1 MGGVDG
7 ELGRRTLSP
16 MASERAAERPI
27 ARITMGAERE
37 MLRALLAFL
46 REVASGL
53 DLSPPSAEQLSRTVE
68 EVCVNVI
75 ERGFPSGGDA
85 SFDVEFLRR
94 PGQLVVA
101 VEDRGVPF
109 DFASLETAS
118 GLAAPSLA
126 AAGVSVRFL
135 NLGSRGNRVE
145 IVERLPFPD
154 IATYIAGG
162 RAATVTASPDP
173 SAAPVTLRL
182 MTPDDAIAVA
192 RCTYAVYG
200 YTLPDEY
207 LYFPDRLREMLDGG
221 LLEVCVGVTPDGEVV
236 SVLTCEVER
245 PGAPVGYMEEG
256 LVDPRFR
263 HRGLLEQMLRFMER
277 RARDRGMLGLFGEAV
292 TVHLYSQKSNLALG
306 FTEMGVQLGDEAPT
320 VVFNQIADTASKQRT
335 ATVLNF
341 LKVNEGPVRA
351 VYAPPHHRPMIER
364 LYAHGAFRRQ
374 LADVPVA
381 SGSPGAPAE
390 IRVDVFPEWSE
401 ASIRV
406 TAYGAGLVDLVR
418 FRLRELCLRRIDWI
432 CLDLPLSEP
441 GAAQHCAALEALG
454 FFFAGVIPDLVG
466 DDILRLQ
473 YLNEVEAD
481 VTSAQLA
488 SDFGKELFAYV
499 VRAMTTQT
507 PST

>member
-1 MGGVDG
+1 MGAEPV
-7 ELGRRTLSP
+7 
-16 MASERAAERPI
+16 AERQI
-27 ARITMGAERE
+27 ARITLGAERDA
-37 MLRALLAFL
+37 LPALLAFL
-46 REVASGL
+46 REVARRLGVL
-53 DLSPPSAEQLSRTVE
+53 PPSAERLGRAVE
-68 EVCVNVI
+68 EVCLNVI
-75 ERGFPSGGDA
+75 ERGFAPGEGA
-85 SFDVEFLRR
+85 SFDVAVLRR
-94 PGQLVVA
+94 PGQLVMV
-101 VEDRGVPF
+101 VEDRGLPF
-109 DFASLETAS
+109 DFTSLETAA
-118 GLAAPSLA
+118 GLAVPSLA
-126 AAGVSVRFL
+126 AAADGVRFF

-154 IATYIAGG
+154 IETYIATG
-162 RAATVTASPDP
+162 RAAAVAPASPDP
-173 SAAPVTLRL
+173 SAVPVTLRL
-182 MTPDDAIAVA
+182 MTPDDAIGVA

-207 LYFPDRLREMLDGG
+207 LYFPDRLREMLEGG
-221 LLEVCVGVTPDGEVV
+221 LLEVCVGTTPDGEVV

-245 PGAPVGYMEEG
+245 PGGPVGYMEEG

-263 HRGLLEQMLRFMER
+263 HRGLSEQMLELMVR

-292 TVHLYSQKSNLALG
+292 TVHLYSQMSSLALG
-306 FTEMGVQLGDEAPT
+306 FTEVGVQLGDEAPT
-320 VVFNQIADTASKQRT
+320 VVFNQIAGTASKQRT

-341 LKVNEGPVRA
+341 LKTNAGPARA
-351 VYAPPHHRPMIER
+351 VYAPPHHRAMIER
-364 LYAHGAFRRQ
+364 LYAHGAFPRE
-374 LADVPVA
+374 LADVPA
-381 SGSPGAPAE
+381 PGGSPAASTAE
-390 IRVDVFPEWSE
+390 VRVDVSPEWSE

-441 GAAQHCAALEALG
+441 GAAQSCAALEALG

-481 VTSAQLA
+481 VASAQIA

-499 VRAMTTQT
+499 VRAMTTKT
-507 PST
+507 TST